1 MPDIPN
7 RNELEAELAKRFSR
21 LSVAQRKEL
30 LTLLGDPPNY
40 GNVPLAFWDKM
51 TKDLRAAL
59 VPFLAELFME
69 SAERLVDTLP
79 IGVDWNLIN
88 VRASSWAARYA
99 GELIKGVTET
109 TRRAVQEAISAFFE
123 TGGMTRADLEARL
136 MRIFGPK
143 RAEMIAI
150 TEVTRAAAEGENQIA
165 AELARAGI
173 LMEAVWNTRNDE
185 LVCPICGPLNQE
197 RAIEYTGERTPY
209 WAGGYTPPAHPRC
222 RCFIGWELPG
232 G

>member
-7 RNELEAELAKRFSR
+7 RPELEAELAKRFSR
-21 LSVAQRKEL
+21 LSIAQRKEL

-40 GNVPLAFWDKM
+40 ANVPLAFWDKM
-51 TKDLRAAL
+51 TNELRGAL

-88 VRASSWAARYA
+88 TRASSWAARYG
-99 GELIKGVTET
+99 GELIKGITET
-109 TRRAVQEAISAFFE
+109 TRRAVNEAIAAFFE

-150 TEVTRAAAEGENQIA
+150 TEVTRAAAEGEIQIGS
-165 AELARAGI
+165 ELAKAGI
-173 LMEAVWNTRNDE
+173 LMQAVWNTRNDE
-185 LVCPICGPLNQE
+185 LVCPICGPLNQQK
-197 RAIEYTGERTPY
+197 ATEYSGDRKPY
-209 WAGGYTPPAHPRC
+209 WGGLTPPAHPRC

>member
-7 RNELEAELAKRFSR
+7 RDSLEAELAKRFSR
-21 LSVAQRKEL
+21 LSVAHRKEL
-30 LTLLGDPPNY
+30 LTLLGDPPSY
-40 GNVPLAFWDKM
+40 ANVPMAFWDKM
-51 TKDLRAAL
+51 TTELRGAI

-88 VRASSWAARYA
+88 TRASSWAARYA

-109 TRRAVQEAISAFFE
+109 TRRAVQEAVSDFFE

-165 AELARAGI
+165 AELAKSGI
-173 LMEAVWNTRNDE
+173 LMEAIWNTRNDE
-185 LVCPICGPLNQE
+185 LVCPICGPLNQKK
-197 RAIEYTGERTPY
+197 ATEYGGERTPY
-209 WAGGYTPPAHPRC
+209 WDGYTPPAHPRC
-222 RCFIGWELPG
+222 RCFISWELPG